1 MNANRSSIFWIAVL
15 VVCTL
20 ALWLVKDILPPFAA
34 AIVLAYMQAPMAGRL
49 ERLGMNRVAA
59 ALLIVSVVL
68 LALILPAVLL
78 APVLWEQ
85 AIASLA
91 DIPSAASRLQAGLA
105 GLSPPW
111 LQQILGAE
119 ANQTPAELMAQA
131 AGHLTGFLDSMWSGG
146 KAALSFI
153 SVALVMPVVTFYLI
167 CGWPRMIDTLYG
179 WVPPRN
185 REVVRQI
192 VGEIDNAMSSF
203 LRGQAAICLLVAIY
217 FAVTLSLVGLK
228 FALLIGL
235 INGVLTFIPYVGSTI
250 GMIIG
255 VGVAVEQFWPHWTPI
270 AIAVAIFLI
279 GQFIAGYVLGP
290 KLVGASVGLPPVWLI
305 FAMFAF
311 GYLFGVFG
319 LLIAVPLGAALA
331 ILFRA
336 ALAHYLESPIY
347 RGEESSLSRAKP
359 ITSGSSADLG

>member
-1 MNANRSSIFWIAVL
+1 MNADRSSIFWIAVL
-15 VVCTL
+15 VVCAL
-20 ALWLVKDILPPFAA
+20 ALWLVKDILLPFAA
-34 AIVLAYMQAPMAGRL
+34 GIALAYMQAPLAGRL
-49 ERLGMNRVAA
+49 ERLGINRVAA
-59 ALLIVSVVL
+59 ALLIVTVVL

-78 APVLWEQ
+78 APVLSEQ

-91 DIPSAASRLQAGLA
+91 GIPSAASRLQAALA

-111 LQQILGAE
+111 LQQILGAD
-119 ANQTPAELMAQA
+119 ANRTPAELMAQA
-131 AGHLTGFLDSMWSGG
+131 TGHLSGFLDSMWSGG

-153 SVALVMPVVTFYLI
+153 SVALVTPVVTFYLI
-167 CGWPRMIDTLYG
+167 CGWPRMIDTLYN

-185 REVVRQI
+185 RDGVRRI
-192 VGEIDNAMSSF
+192 VGEIDNAISSF
-203 LRGQAAICLLVAIY
+203 LRGQVAICLLVAIY

-235 INGVLTFIPYVGSTI
+235 VNGVLSFIPYVGPTI

-255 VGVAVEQFWPHWTPI
+255 VGVAVEQFWPQWTPI
-270 AIAVAIFLI
+270 AIVVAIFLI

-290 KLVGASVGLPPVWLI
+290 KLIGANVGLPPVWLI
-305 FAMFAF
+305 FAMLGF
-311 GYLFGVFG
+311 GCLFGFFG
-319 LLIAVPLGAALA
+319 LLIAVPLGAAIA

-347 RGEESSLSRAKP
+347 MGEKSSRAQTRP
-359 ITSGSSADLG
+359 IAPGSSADFR